1 MSKRGSGSS
10 ARAGS
15 GFTKGQKQAIND
27 IETKL
32 RKQYNVVGEV
42 NFKKEGSEKIRL
54 TYTTKETH
62 RRPVIGKMI
71 NPENYDVIERTTVNA
86 KILLISPDGK
96 ERYMHT
102 DFENSKSTD
111 NLISRHR
118 VYTRRK
124 RKT

>member
-10 ARAGS
+10 ARAGG
-15 GFTKGQKQAIND
+15 GFTKGQKKAIND

-32 RKQYNVVGEV
+32 RKKYNVVGEV
-42 NFKKEGSEKIRL
+42 TFKKEGSEKISL

-62 RRPVIGKMI
+62 RRTVIGKMI
-71 NPENYDVIERTTVNA
+71 NPENYDVMERTTVNA
-86 KILLISPDGK
+86 KVLFISPDGK

-102 DFENSKSTD
+102 DFENSKSTET
-111 NLISRHR
+111 LVSRHR
-118 VYTRRK
+118 VSTRRK

>member
-10 ARAGS
+10 ARAGG

-32 RKQYNVVGEV
+32 RKKYNIIGEIT
-42 NFKKEGSEKIRL
+42 FKKGEGDRVYLS
-54 TYTTKETH
+54 YTTKETH
-62 RRPVIGKMI
+62 SRQLGA
-71 NPENYDVIERTTVNA
+71 NPENYDVMERTTVNA
-86 KILLISPDGK
+86 KTLLISPDGK

-102 DFENSKSTD
+102 DFENSNSTET
-111 NLISRHR
+111 LVSRHR
-118 VYTRRK
+118 VSTRRK